1 MDSAEP
7 DELFLAQV
15 DGDPMVDKEE
25 GTHDARLVLQPDL
38 AMEIA
43 SGRISDAYSLATVVR
58 AQTLGLISSENISPL
73 DANAAFGQ
81 ICGVPYF
88 GPSPVAQ

>member
-43 SGRISDAYSLATVVR
+43 SGRISEHTVLR
-58 AQTLGLISSENISPL
+58 
-73 DANAAFGQ
+73 
-81 ICGVPYF
+81 
-88 GPSPVAQ
+88 PSCEPRPSA